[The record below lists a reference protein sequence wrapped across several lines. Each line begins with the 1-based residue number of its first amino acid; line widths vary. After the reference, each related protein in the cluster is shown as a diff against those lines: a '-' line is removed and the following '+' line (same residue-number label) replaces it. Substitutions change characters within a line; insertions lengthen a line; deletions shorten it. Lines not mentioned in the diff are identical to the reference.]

1 MSDTIKRG
9 HWSFWL
15 IVVIALV
22 WNGLGA
28 VNFVVQMLP
37 GAADAYRESE
47 QAIIA
52 HRPLWATIAFA
63 VAVFGGTLGAILLLA
78 KRQIAFYLFVVSFV
92 GAVIAVA
99 DPLMRG
105 VEFGVGEIIGIVAM
119 PIAFAAAMV
128 WYTKYAEQK
137 GWLA

>member
-1 MSDTIKRG
+1 MSDITRRV

-15 IVVIALV
+15 IAIIALI
-22 WNGLGA
+22 WNGMGA
-28 VNFVVQMLP
+28 INFAVQMLP
-37 GAADAYRESE
+37 GAAEAYRTSE

-119 PIAFAAAMV
+119 PVVFAAALI
-128 WYTKYAEQK
+128 WYAKYAAQK